1 MIDIFCL
8 RCGAKIGWR
17 YRDAQG
23 VVIKCP
29 CGTKNYVSP
38 PEKQAQV
45 GVNSQSEGGGQRPE
59 GSPNAPRSDP
69 QP

>member
-17 YRDAQG
+17 YQNAQG

-29 CGTKNYVSP
+29 CGTKNYVSV
-38 PEKQAQV
+38 PERL
-45 GVNSQSEGGGQRPE
+45 RPDVE
-59 GSPNAPRSDP
+59 TKMLPRDFTRESTRE
-69 QP
+69 